1 MKIKWVFLFFYSLN
15 IFSASPF
22 DLSPGDAQG
31 IFGLTNLAPPLKL
44 SPEETQR
51 RFKMF
56 DYDHHFKVLSVKKY
70 REKIDLEI
78 FLIKLESINPVDHS
92 PLITEFYWYRSRL
105 AGKPKP
111 KPLII
116 ISPPIMGVDPL
127 EKLIA
132 VAFTSNDPFCN
143 TFIIKYDEDINDK
156 TRPISAISN
165 SFLKSTTQA
174 RILLDFAE
182 TQKEFIDVTK
192 MACYGMS
199 LGGIMSALFLEVEPR
214 LKAAIIIVGGG
225 NFPEIL
231 AYSDQFIV
239 KGYRR
244 ARMKAENIK
253 SIDELIKRVR
263 ESILFDPLF
272 FASKRAARDVFMV
285 MADKDKAVPTKNQ
298 LELWLAFG
306 KPENN
311 NFNDGHFQTMLLN
324 LPKHKP
330 LMEYLKRRLNLE

>member
-1 MKIKWVFLFFYSLN
+1 
-15 IFSASPF
+15 
-22 DLSPGDAQG
+22 
-31 IFGLTNLAPPLKL
+31 
-44 SPEETQR
+44 
-51 RFKMF
+51 MF
-56 DYDHHFKVLSVKKY
+56 DYDHRFKVLSMKKY

-92 PLITEFYWYRSRL
+92 PLITEFFWYRSKL
-105 AGKPKP
+105 VGKPKP
-111 KPLII
+111 RPLII

-132 VAFTSNDPFCN
+132 VAFTRNDPFYN
-143 TFIIKYDEDINDK
+143 TFIIKYDESINDK
-156 TRPISAISN
+156 SRPISAISN

-174 RILLDFAE
+174 RILLDFAQ
-182 TQKEFIDVTK
+182 TQKEFIDDTK

-199 LGGIMSALFLEVEPR
+199 LGGIMSALLLEVDSR
-214 LKAAIIIVGGG
+214 IKAAIIIVGGG
-225 NFPEIL
+225 NFSEIL
-231 AYSDQFIV
+231 AHSEQFIV
-239 KGYRR
+239 KGYRE

-253 SIDELIKRVR
+253 SIEELIKKVR

-285 MADKDKAVPTKNQ
+285 MADYDKAVPSKNQ

-306 KPENN
+306 KPERII
-311 NFNDGHFQTMLLN
+311 FNQGHFQTMLLN

-330 LMEYLKRRLNLE
+330 LMEYLKWRLNLD